1 MGTLTKA
8 FVILNLV
15 FSIAFVT
22 ISATVLSQRTHWKD
36 MYSNLLE
43 KEFKPLKKEKEDLEV
58 KYDIDT
64 RNLRAEIKA
73 EADKVRDLQAEVD
86 RQKQLIEAKD
96 DKIVSLEKERSEA
109 GARNDRI
116 QQILD
121 RTLADHK
128 STQTAL
134 DAERS
139 AHAATRKEKD
149 ELTATLLGVR
159 AQLTA
164 AQLDNKELNV
174 KCEAMAEK
182 IKEQKTTLD
191 ALAARVP
198 HVVQDVLSTVSGGLG
213 AKRFPPT
220 RIHATVRDVDLRNGI
235 LVLNVGSDNE
245 PPVKEGYEFLVYRE
259 KNLVAVARV
268 TTVDQ
273 GMCAAEIIQEG
284 PDPKLKIRV
293 GDEAMTRY

>member
-36 MYSNLLE
+36 MYNNLLE
-43 KEFKPLKKEKEDLEV
+43 REHKPLRKEKEDLEA

-73 EADKVRDLQAEVD
+73 EADKARDLQVEVD
-86 RQKQLIEAKD
+86 RQKRLIEEKD
-96 DKIVSLEKERSEA
+96 DKVVSLEKERSDA
-109 GARNDRI
+109 GARADRI
-116 QQILD
+116 QQLLD
-121 RTLADHK
+121 RALSDHK
-128 STQTAL
+128 TTQTAL
-134 DAERS
+134 EAERN
-139 AHAATRKEKD
+139 AHATTRKEKD
-149 ELTATLLGVR
+149 DLAATLLGVR

-164 AQLDNKELNV
+164 AQLDNKGLNV

-198 HVVQDVLSTVSGGLG
+198 HVVQDVLTTVSGGIG
-213 AKRFPPT
+213 TKRVPPS
-220 RIHATVRDVDLRNGI
+220 RIHASVRDVDLKNGI
-235 LVLNVGSDNE
+235 LVLNVGSDSE

-259 KNLVAVARV
+259 KNLLAVARV

-273 GMCAAEIIQEG
+273 GMCAAEIIQQG
-284 PDPKLKIRV
+284 PDPQLKIRV